1 MNQETL
7 SQLVREC
14 QETIGRLRDFR
25 DEFNQDEKSIQQAAG
40 HSLSKER
47 LVDVE
52 HLHNQFDIQLKN
64 IHDLKHEYEALQ
76 KELVLVKDDEFLNGK
91 QQKLRDEFKV
101 LEHTLLDLRGE
112 FDKFLN
118 KISA

>member
-7 SQLVREC
+7 SQLIQEC
-14 QETIGRLRDFR
+14 QDTISRLRDFR
-25 DEFNQDEKSIQQAAG
+25 DEFNRDEKSIQQAVG

-64 IHDLKHEYEALQ
+64 IHDLKHGYEALQ
-76 KELVLVKDDEFLNGK
+76 RQLSPDADDTILKDKKD
-91 QQKLRDEFKV
+91 KLRDDFQA
-101 LEHTLLDLRGE
+101 LEQTLIGLRGE
-112 FDKFLN
+112 FENFVTKVN
-118 KISA
+118 A

>member
-14 QETIGRLRDFR
+14 QETIGQLREFR
-25 DEFNQDEKSIQQAAG
+25 DEFNQDERSIQAAAG

-47 LVDVE
+47 LVDLE

-64 IHDLKHEYEALQ
+64 IHDLKHNFETLQ
-76 KELVLVKDDEFLNGK
+76 KQLPLVTDDKFLNEK
-91 QQKLRDEFKV
+91 QQGLREEFKA
-101 LEHTLLDLRGE
+101 LKGTLLTLRSE
-112 FDKFLN
+112 FDKFQT
-118 KISA
+118 KI

>member
-14 QETIGRLRDFR
+14 QETIGQLRNFR
-25 DEFNQDEKSIQQAAG
+25 DEFTNDEKSIQQAAG

-76 KELVLVKDDEFLNGK
+76 KQLVVVTNDEFLNGK
-91 QQKLRDEFKV
+91 QQQLRDEFNI
-101 LEHTLLDLRGE
+101 LQNTLLNLRGE
-112 FDKFLN
+112 FEKFVT
-118 KISA
+118 KISV